1 MIRISNYDAATLR
14 RLLGRLQGVA
24 GNDTATKNTRRQ
36 ASILA
41 KTIDKKLS
49 KQSNDGK
56 ARP

>member
-24 GNDTATKNTRRQ
+24 GNDAATKNIRRQ

-41 KTIDKKLS
+41 KTLDKKLHITN
-49 KQSNDGK
+49 KN
-56 ARP
+56 

>member
-14 RLLGRLQGVA
+14 RLLGRLQDVA

-36 ASILA
+36 AKILA
-41 KTIDKKLS
+41 KTLDKKLKIS
-49 KQSNDGK
+49 DNGK